1 MLEGGVI
8 RESSS
13 PWAAPIMLVQ
23 KKSRAWWFCMD
34 YRKLNSI
41 TCKDAFPLPH
51 IEDSL
56 TSLTQA
62 EWFSTHDQASGY
74 WQVDAEDGDLLT
86 PFGLFERMPFCLC
99 NAPTTFQRLMQ
110 WCLRDQLTESIL
122 VYLDDV
128 IVYSRD
134 FA

>member
-1 MLEGGVI
+1 
-8 RESSS
+8 
-13 PWAAPIMLVQ
+13 
-23 KKSRAWWFCMD
+23 MD

-41 TCKDAFPLPH
+41 TCKYAFPLPR

-56 TSLTQA
+56 TSLTQV
-62 EWFSTHDQASGY
+62 ESFSTHDQASEY
-74 WQVDAEDGDLLT
+74 WQVEGEDSDLLT
-86 PFGLFERMPFCLC
+86 PFVLFERMPFCLC
-99 NAPTTFQRLMQ
+99 NAPATFQRLMQ

-128 IVYSRD
+128 IVYSKD